1 MLWKF
6 HGSSFVETTEVPF
19 DDLWMRCDIN
29 LWLKISLA
37 DAGTNPLNDDALAI
51 TRKYESME
59 LDIGSCHKSSYA
71 VHHPL
76 ERERHILH

>member
-1 MLWKF
+1 MDALR
-6 HGSSFVETTEVPF
+6 HASG
-19 DDLWMRCDIN
+19 IN
-29 LWLKISLA
+29 LWLKIIEESVFA
-37 DAGTNPLNDDALAI
+37 AAGTNPLNDDALA
-51 TRKYESME
+51 TTQNYESME